1 MRKPLARDVPEWD
14 LVPPGASTNSRCEM
28 RTSPTSPTPLQLRS
42 GPAPLAARS
51 RGEIAPI
58 RVLIGDDD
66 EAFRRGLRASFAAD
80 PRIEVVGEADDGE
93 LALHLARWLRPDV
106 ALVDED
112 MPAFGGDAIA
122 RILRSELPE
131 VRVVV
136 MTRTTA
142 GTSA

>member
-1 MRKPLARDVPEWD
+1 
-14 LVPPGASTNSRCEM
+14 M

-42 GPAPLAARS
+42 GPALLAARS
-51 RGEIAPI
+51 RGNTAPI

-66 EAFRRGLRASFAAD
+66 DAFRRGLRASFAAD

-93 LALHLARWLRPDV
+93 LALHLVRWLRPDV

-112 MPAFGGDAIA
+112 MPAFGGAAIA

-142 GTSA
+142 GARG